1 MRKMLIRKKALITI
15 LLIIILCTSCNK
27 DKSDDIQDKLSAVE
41 GENINAGSATSMDAQ
56 ATYTYPETV
65 NYVSNANVAGDQK
78 TIIDAKVIAET
89 TEDIGVYGL
98 SFVPIDEELVK
109 SYADKLFD
117 NSEYKVIKPFDI
129 CNEEELYAEREH
141 VTQLIE
147 YYGGESRAGQKY
159 YKLPCMTIPYAPEDV
174 INSIDYELSK
184 YEESNFVELS
194 DGQLLYK
201 ETRESYEDTPDDS
214 ITTRKS
220 KTRLRGKV
228 DGEEWDMTVQYVEPV
243 GGVPYGVISMSNVYS
258 DTFVLNYEMINDRNT
273 MFFGEN
279 VVDMGEAKKDA
290 TDALNK
296 LGFEE
301 IDNIYTYSVISCDT
315 YTTEN
320 GYSQS
325 TGEKNNGYCFVF
337 ARRYGNLDVGY
348 VAHPYNSITMTQ
360 VYGEELGNFQEY
372 IYVTVTD
379 DGIYNISFSTGYQVT
394 DKLSEESILMD
405 FGSINDMAVKYIE
418 ERPIICQDIGSI
430 ELKYIATYYE
440 DEGYAL
446 VPVWVYYF
454 SMDFN
459 KATYYEEPCAR
470 FGVNALDGSI
480 VDFIWTEDPFDI
492 DLY

>member
-1 MRKMLIRKKALITI
+1 MRKMLISRKTLLTI
-15 LLIIILCTSCNK
+15 LIIMILCTGCNN
-27 DKSDDIQDKLSAVE
+27 DKSNDIQDKLSAVE
-41 GENINAGSATSMDAQ
+41 DENVSAGSATSTDAQ

-65 NYVSNANVAGDQK
+65 YYVSNANVAGEQK
-78 TIIDAKVIAET
+78 SIIDAKVIAET

-98 SFVPIDEELVK
+98 SFVPIDDELVK
-109 SYADKLFD
+109 GYADKLFD
-117 NSEYKVIKPFDI
+117 NSEYQVIKPFDI

-141 VTQLIE
+141 AVGLIE

-159 YKLPCMTIPYAPEDV
+159 YKLPCCTIPYAPEDV
-174 INSIDYELSK
+174 VNSIDYELSK

-194 DGQLLYK
+194 DSQLLYK
-201 ETRESYEDTPDDS
+201 ETRESYQDTPDDS
-214 ITTRKS
+214 FSTRKS

-228 DGEEWDMTVQYVEPV
+228 DGEEWDMTVQYVEPT

-258 DTFVLNYEMINDRNT
+258 DSIVHGYEMINERTT
-273 MFFGEN
+273 MFYGEN
-279 VVDMGEAKKDA
+279 IVDEEEARR
-290 TDALNK
+290 DALDALKN

-301 IDNIYTYSVISCDT
+301 IDNIYTYCVMTSDY
-315 YTTEN
+315 YTIRD
-320 GYSQS
+320 
-325 TGEKNNGYCFVF
+325 GEAVYGPQKANGYCFIF
-337 ARRYGNLDVGY
+337 AKRYGNLDVGY
-348 VAHPYNSITMTQ
+348 VAHGYNDLKMTQ

-379 DGIYNISFSTGYQVT
+379 DGIYNISFSTGYQVIE
-394 DKLSEESILMD
+394 KLSDDSILMD
-405 FGSINDMAVKYIE
+405 FDYINDMAIKYVD
-418 ERPIICQDIGSI
+418 ERPIIDNDIGTI

-440 DEGYAL
+440 GEGYAL

-454 SMDFN
+454 SMDIN
-459 KATYYEEPCAR
+459 KTTYYGEPCAR